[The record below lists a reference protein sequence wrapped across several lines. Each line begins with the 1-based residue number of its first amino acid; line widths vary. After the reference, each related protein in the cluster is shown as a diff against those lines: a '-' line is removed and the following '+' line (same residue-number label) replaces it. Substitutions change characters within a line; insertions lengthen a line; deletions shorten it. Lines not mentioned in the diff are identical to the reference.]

1 MDWRRPSRDRGSAA
15 RYISLAIRGALRY
28 NFLMIKTWKNSD
40 AKEVFEGRAPR
51 AVPADIL
58 KRARRVLAQ
67 LNAAA
72 QVTDMG
78 TPPGNR
84 LHKVEDG
91 KWAVR
96 VNDQYR
102 VTFIWGAEGPEE
114 VWLGDYH

>member
-1 MDWRRPSRDRGSAA
+1 M
-15 RYISLAIRGALRY
+15 RY
-28 NFLMIKTWKNSD
+28 MIETWGNSD

-58 KRARRVLAQ
+58 TRARRVLAQ
-67 LNAAA
+67 LNAAT
-72 QVTDMG
+72 QVSDMA

-84 LHKVEDG
+84 LHKVG
-91 KWAVR
+91 AAWAVR

-102 VTFIWGAEGPEE
+102 VTFKWGARGPEE